1 MKQSFLID
9 QQFWN
14 IKIAFYISFPAKIGN
29 TNDASARK
37 AVSYVVSKCYV
48 GDWFVLYQISKNVNM
63 YFFRVFIKE
72 LRKDMKLNPK
82 KQNLPKV
89 LGKFLF

>member
-1 MKQSFLID
+1 
-9 QQFWN
+9 
-14 IKIAFYISFPAKIGN
+14 
-29 TNDASARK
+29 
-37 AVSYVVSKCYV
+37 
-48 GDWFVLYQISKNVNM
+48 M

-89 LGKFLF
+89 LSKIQIR

>member
-1 MKQSFLID
+1 MTYIFFLI
-9 QQFWN
+9 F
-14 IKIAFYISFPAKIGN
+14 IPAKIGN

-89 LGKFLF
+89 LSKIHIR